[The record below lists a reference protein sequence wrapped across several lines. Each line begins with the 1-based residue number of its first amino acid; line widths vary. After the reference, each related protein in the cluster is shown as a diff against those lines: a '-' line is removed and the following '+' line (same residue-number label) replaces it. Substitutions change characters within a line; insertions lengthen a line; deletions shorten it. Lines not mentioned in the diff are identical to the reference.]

1 MNTFWFTGKP
11 SRRVRCTKSVASA
24 GRFWE
29 KAFGKVGVVA
39 RGAAVRVTTRSML
52 IDKLEKAG
60 RFVLWLTLTA
70 AVVLG
75 IVGAKRWSE
84 ETKTVQAEL
93 AASKDELRKALEPK
107 GPERLPPA
115 GMGPY
120 HSWLSTVSA
129 VGHGMFTN
137 VSPRSG
143 HICLQGVLQHPDGQ
157 RVVTSLPACA
167 VVNPYASFK
176 IEAPFLMSQ
185 IEELCGK
192 DNRAGCRVS
201 FIDAP

>member
-1 MNTFWFTGKP
+1 MCSGSAESAARFLGETF
-11 SRRVRCTKSVASA
+11 
-24 GRFWE
+24 
-29 KAFGKVGVVA
+29 
-39 RGAAVRVTTRSML
+39 GAAVHRRKRCRRRLTTRRML

-60 RFVLWLTLTA
+60 RFVLWMTITV

-75 IVGAKRWSE
+75 IVGAKRWSD
-84 ETKTVQAEL
+84 ETKAVQVEL
-93 AASKDELRKALEPK
+93 AAAKEELRKALEPRA
-107 GPERLPPA
+107 PERLPPK
-115 GMGPY
+115 GMGTY
-120 HSWLSTVSA
+120 HSLLNPMTGI
-129 VGHGMFTN
+129 GHGFFTN

-176 IEAPFLMSQ
+176 IEASFLLSQ

-192 DNRAGCRVS
+192 DNRANCGVS